1 VQPVF
6 VMRRAVGETDKL
18 DVELAAVSGHQ
29 VNTLEVA
36 GYRMA
41 FDPLISSFD
50 DAASRRD
57 RGITQM
63 NAKAGMLELRPF
75 TLSVLHAA

>member
-1 VQPVF
+1 MQSVF

-18 DVELAAVSGHQ
+18 DVELVAVPGHQ

-36 GYRMA
+36 GYRMT

-57 RGITQM
+57 RGVAQM
-63 NAKAGMLELRPF
+63 DAKAGMLELRPF
-75 TLSVLHAA
+75 ALSVFHAA